1 MEALT
6 AMEAGISAATG
17 NYPKRSIKKVGKRP
31 IHSNIRKLLT
41 KPIDDTVDNSN
52 RDKNLS
58 GEEITFPPA
67 RHNGGKEMKSAR
79 RTAIIVLF
87 SLSIFALLL
96 AACGPSTTALP
107 CSTVII
113 PVTKTA
119 DTNDGICSSADCS
132 LREAV
137 IMSNTC
143 PGTQT
148 ISIPAGT
155 YTLSIAGTGED
166 AAATGDL
173 DILDN
178 AALSG
183 TGNPVIDG
191 GGADRVFEVFAGATV
206 DMSGLIVQ
214 NGRNP
219 AGAGIDNHGI
229 LRIHAS
235 TIRNNVAFLPPGGS
249 SFANG
254 GGILSE
260 GDGALTLEDSEVSGN
275 SADQGGGI
283 MIIASGTVS
292 PLIELIRTT
301 VSNNSATASGGGL
314 WLDNAV
320 HSTLTRAQV
329 LNNTAG
335 DRGDGIYNAS
345 TLALNQSRLVDNHG
359 GINGGG
365 IYNEPAGD
373 ITARETLIQN
383 NIARFGGGIYNK
395 GPARFYQSLFTGNQ
409 AERGQGGAIYNFDTE
424 SALTIDNTTL
434 SGNQAGLGGGAI
446 RNDGGNF
453 QINFATIALN
463 DSEGINGSGAGE
475 MTIRNSILADN
486 TGGNCA
492 GTLPSSIGFNID
504 SANTCGF
511 VEPSDLVLTAPLL
524 MPLALNG
531 GLTQTHALDP
541 ASPAIDSAD
550 PDRCD
555 GTDQRGVARP
565 QGPRC
570 DRGAYEFEGTP
581 TPRATSTPTP
591 TATATPTLAPS
602 LTLGATSPRLG
613 FLPPKISTD
622 HFWYYS
628 GACGPQEVQL
638 QIGVSDPSQVFS
650 LGLFVRSVEK
660 SSGTPNAWSEGFAM
674 SAIGGGI
681 YSFLLPSTKVP
692 GYNAFT
698 EAWLQYQFVA
708 NDKGGNP
715 ILHSDVF
722 SDITLSRCDKKQ

>member
-1 MEALT
+1 MKTARQSSLIALL
-6 AMEAGISAATG
+6 A
-17 NYPKRSIKKVGKRP
+17 
-31 IHSNIRKLLT
+31 
-41 KPIDDTVDNSN
+41 
-52 RDKNLS
+52 
-58 GEEITFPPA
+58 
-67 RHNGGKEMKSAR
+67 
-79 RTAIIVLF
+79 
-87 SLSIFALLL
+87 LSIFALLL
-96 AACGPSTTALP
+96 PSCGPSTTALP
-107 CSTVII
+107 CSMVII

-137 IMSNTC
+137 IQSNSC
-143 PGTQT
+143 SGTQT

-155 YTLSIAGTGED
+155 YTLTHAGTGED
-166 AAATGDL
+166 ASATGDL

-183 TGNPVIDG
+183 SGNPVIDG
-191 GGADRVFEVFAGATV
+191 GGSDRVFEVFAAATV
-206 DMSGLIVQ
+206 DISGLIIQ

-229 LRIHAS
+229 LSIHAS

-249 SFANG
+249 AFANG

-260 GDGALTLEDSEVSGN
+260 GNGALTLEDSEVSGN

-292 PLIELIRTT
+292 PFIELTRTT

-359 GINGGG
+359 GIDGGG

-434 SGNQAGLGGGAI
+434 SENQAGLGGGAI

-453 QINFATIALN
+453 QILFSTIALN
-463 DSEGINGSGAGE
+463 ESQGINGSGAGE
-475 MTIRNSILADN
+475 MTIRDSILADN
-486 TGGNCA
+486 VGGNCA
-492 GTLPSSIGFNID
+492 GTLPSSIGYNID
-504 SANTCGF
+504 SATTCGF
-511 VEPSDLVLTAPLL
+511 VEPSDLVSTAPLL
-524 MPLALNG
+524 EPLALNG
-531 GLTQTHALDP
+531 GLTQTHALGSS
-541 ASPAIDSAD
+541 SPAIDSAD

-570 DRGAYEFEGTP
+570 DRGAFEFEGTP
-581 TPRATSTPTP
+581 APRPTFTPTAA
-591 TATATPTLAPS
+591 ATATPTPAAT

-613 FLPPKISTD
+613 FLPPKFSIN

-638 QIGVSDPSQVFS
+638 QIGVTDPSQVFTM
-650 LGLFVRSVEK
+650 GLFVRSVEK
-660 SSGTPNAWSEGFAM
+660 STNTPNPWSEGFAM
-674 SAIGGGI
+674 SPIGGGF
-681 YSFLLPSTKVP
+681 YSFTLPAIKVP
-692 GYNAFT
+692 GYNAFP

-715 ILHSDVF
+715 ILRSDVF
-722 SDITLSRCDKKQ
+722 ADITLSRCDQKQ

>member
-1 MEALT
+1 MKTARQSTLLAL
-6 AMEAGISAATG
+6 
-17 NYPKRSIKKVGKRP
+17 
-31 IHSNIRKLLT
+31 L
-41 KPIDDTVDNSN
+41 
-52 RDKNLS
+52 
-58 GEEITFPPA
+58 
-67 RHNGGKEMKSAR
+67 
-79 RTAIIVLF
+79 
-87 SLSIFALLL
+87 SLSILALLL
-96 AACGPSTTALP
+96 ASCGPSTAALP

-143 PGTQT
+143 AGTQT

-155 YTLSIAGTGED
+155 YTLTHTGAGED

-173 DILDN
+173 DILDS

-183 TGNPVIDG
+183 SGNPVIDG
-191 GGADRVFEVFAGATV
+191 GGSDRVFEVFSAATV
-206 DMSGLIVQ
+206 DISGVIIQ

-249 SFANG
+249 AFANG

-260 GDGALTLEDSEVSGN
+260 GDGALTLDDSEVSGN

-292 PLIELIRTT
+292 PFIDLTRTT

-373 ITARETLIQN
+373 ITVRETLIQN

-395 GPARFYQSLFTGNQ
+395 GPARFYQSLFVGNQ
-409 AERGQGGAIYNFDTE
+409 AERGQGGAIYNFDTD
-424 SALTIDNTTL
+424 SALTIENTTL

-453 QINFATIALN
+453 QIKFATIALN
-463 DSEGINGSGAGE
+463 DSQGINGSGAGE
-475 MTIRNSILADN
+475 MTIRDSILADN
-486 TGGNCA
+486 VGGNCA

-504 SANTCGF
+504 SAATCGF
-511 VEPSDLVLTAPLL
+511 VEPSDLVSTAPLL
-524 MPLALNG
+524 LPLALNG
-531 GLTQTHALDP
+531 GMTQTHALG
-541 ASPAIDSAD
+541 ATSPAINSAD

-570 DRGAYEFEGTP
+570 DRGAFELEGAVVGVGP
-581 TPRATSTPTP
+581 TDTP
-591 TATATPTLAPS
+591 TAAATLTPAFTPTVTPAPS
-602 LTLGATSPRLG
+602 ATVAALR
-613 FLPPKISTD
+613 FLQPKFSTN

-628 GACGPQEVQL
+628 AACGPQEVQL
-638 QIGVSDPSQVFS
+638 QIGVTDPSQVFS
-650 LGLFVRSVEK
+650 MGLFVRSVEK
-660 SSGTPNAWSEGFAM
+660 SSGTPNPWSEGFAM
-674 SAIGGGI
+674 SSIGGGI
-681 YSFLLPSTKVP
+681 YSFILPATKVP

-722 SDITLSRCDKKQ
+722 GDITLSRCDQKQ

>member
-1 MEALT
+1 ME
-6 AMEAGISAATG
+6 
-17 NYPKRSIKKVGKRP
+17 K
-31 IHSNIRKLLT
+31 
-41 KPIDDTVDNSN
+41 
-52 RDKNLS
+52 
-58 GEEITFPPA
+58 
-67 RHNGGKEMKSAR
+67 AR
-79 RTAIIVLF
+79 RTVLITLV
-87 SLSIFALLL
+87 SLSLLALLL
-96 AACGPSTTALP
+96 AGCGPSTAALP

-113 PVTKTA
+113 PVTKVA

-143 PGTQT
+143 AGTQT

-155 YTLSIAGTGED
+155 YSLTLVGSAED

-173 DILDN
+173 DILSD

-183 TGNPVIDG
+183 SGNPVIDG
-191 GGADRVFEVFAGATV
+191 GNRDRVFEVFPGATV
-206 DMSGLIVQ
+206 DISGLIIQ
-214 NGRNP
+214 NGQSEAGGGIRNR
-219 AGAGIDNHGI
+219 GI

-235 TIRNNVAFLPPGGS
+235 TIRHNTAVLPPGS
-249 SFANG
+249 IDFASG

-260 GDGALTLEDSEVSGN
+260 EDGTLTLEDSEVSAN
-275 SADQGGGI
+275 TANQGGGI
-283 MIIASGTVS
+283 MTIANGTTS
-292 PLIELIRTT
+292 TLFELTRTSI
-301 VSNNSATASGGGL
+301 SNNTVTGDGGGL
-314 WLDNAV
+314 WLSNASV
-320 HSTLTRAQV
+320 SNFTRAQV
-329 LNNTAG
+329 LTNHAG
-335 DRGDGIYNAS
+335 NRGDGIYNAS
-345 TLALNQSRLVDNHG
+345 TLTMNQSVIQDNSG

-373 ITARETLIQN
+373 ITARETLFQN

-395 GPARFYQSLFTGNQ
+395 GPARFYQSLFVGNQ
-409 AERGQGGAIYNFDTE
+409 AERGQGGAIYNFDTD

-434 SGNQAGLGGGAI
+434 SGNLAGLGGGGI

-475 MTIRNSILADN
+475 MLIRNSILADN
-486 TGGNCA
+486 VGGNCA
-492 GTLPSSIGFNID
+492 GTLPSSVGFNID
-504 SANTCGF
+504 SAGTCGF
-511 VEPSDLVLTAPLL
+511 IEPSDLVLTAPLL
-524 MPLALNG
+524 APLALNG
-531 GLTQTHALDP
+531 GMTQTHALGSS
-541 ASPAIDSAD
+541 SPAIDSAD

-570 DRGAYEFEGTP
+570 DRGAFEFEGTP
-581 TPRATSTPTP
+581 TPRATSTPTAA
-591 TATATPTLAPS
+591 ATATPTSAPS
-602 LTLGATSPRLG
+602 LTLSLGATSARLG
-613 FLPPKISTD
+613 FLRPKISTN

-650 LGLFVRSVEK
+650 MGLFARSVEK

-674 SAIGGGI
+674 TPIGGGV
-681 YSFLLPSTKVP
+681 YSFTLPATKVP
-692 GYNAFT
+692 GYNTFT

-722 SDITLSRCDKKQ
+722 ADITLSRCDKKQ